1 MGSLILKRNR
11 TRAFGL
17 FFSFTMALAGCTKK
31 PDKASLPDQAPPVSE
46 VARTAA
52 PEANTGSPTN
62 STSST
67 NSTDVVSNPPETSL
81 TADASPEAT
90 AANLAAA
97 NKKEAPAA
105 SATPAES
112 GRTSSSRISGQVTS
126 LQQGQVGFKVQ
137 GHIEKI
143 LVRVGDR
150 VHRGQRLAQLDS
162 ADYALRARIAD
173 GQIELAKVSLEQAR
187 RDLER
192 ENELKREGATTELSF
207 ERASNL
213 LANSRIALGSAEL
226 QQKQAKKALDDT
238 FLLAAYDGIVSK
250 RFKSEG
256 EYVGVGAPVFELSA
270 VDNLEVSL
278 RVPESFLRKIKIGQV
293 FPLNIPSI
301 NKRTTVKIDRLVP
314 VIQETTRTFE
324 VIGKFEKPDGSAV
337 PGQFVEAE
345 LAE

>member
-1 MGSLILKRNR
+1 MENLILPRNKKRV
-11 TRAFGL
+11 AVFAVVAL
-17 FFSFTMALAGCTKK
+17 FVAMTSCTKK

-46 VARTAA
+46 ATPAK
-52 PEANTGSPTN
+52 PEAKASSP
-62 STSST
+62 T
-67 NSTDVVSNPPETSL
+67 NSTDVVSEPPESSPAAQAELTSAPATL
-81 TADASPEAT
+81 GSSTKQEAPGAT
-90 AANLAAA
+90 AA
-97 NKKEAPAA
+97 
-105 SATPAES
+105 ATEP
-112 GRTSSSRISGQVTS
+112 GRTASSRISGQVTS

-150 VHRGQRLAQLDS
+150 VQRGQRLAQLDGT
-162 ADYALRARIAD
+162 DYALRARIAE
-173 GQIELAKVSLEQAR
+173 GQSELAKVSLEQAR

-213 LANSRIALGSAEL
+213 LTNSRIALGSAEL

-238 FLLAAYDGIVSK
+238 FLLAAYDGVVSK

-256 EYVGVGAPVFELSA
+256 EYVGVGAPVFELSS

-293 FPLNIPSI
+293 VPLSIPSI
-301 NKRTTVKIDRLVP
+301 NKKTTVKIDRIVP

-324 VIGKFEKPDGSAV
+324 VIGKFEKQDGSAV

>member
-1 MGSLILKRNR
+1 MENLSLLRNKNR
-11 TRAFGL
+11 VAPCL
-17 FFSFTMALAGCTKK
+17 ALAILLCAASCTKK
-31 PDKASLPDQAPPVSE
+31 PDKASLPDQAPPVTESSP
-46 VARTAA
+46 TAA
-52 PEANTGSPTN
+52 EARKSSPP
-62 STSST
+62 
-67 NSTDVVSNPPETSL
+67 DLVSDPPESAPATETAPL
-81 TADASPEAT
+81 TAQEPS
-90 AANLAAA
+90 AAA
-97 NKKEAPAA
+97 LGSNNKKEAPANV
-105 SATPAES
+105 PAVES
-112 GRTSSSRISGQVTS
+112 GRTSNSRISGQIMS

-150 VHRGQRLAQLDS
+150 VQRGQRLAQLDVT
-162 ADYALRARIAD
+162 DYALRARIAE
-173 GQIELAKVSLEQAR
+173 GQSELAKVSLEQAR

-192 ENELKREGATTELSF
+192 ESELKREGATTELSF

-213 LANSRIALGSAEL
+213 LTNSRIALGAAEL

-238 FLLAAYDGIVSK
+238 FLLAAYDGVVSK

-293 FPLNIPSI
+293 VPLNIPSI
-301 NKRTTVKIDRLVP
+301 SKRTTVRIDRLVP

-324 VIGKFEKPDGSAV
+324 VIAKFEKLDGSAV

>member
-1 MGSLILKRNR
+1 MDNVTLQRNS
-11 TRAFGL
+11 TRVSGL
-17 FFSFTMALAGCTKK
+17 FVIMLAVALGSCTKK
-31 PDKASLPDQAPPVSE
+31 PDKASLPDQAPPVTDA
-46 VARTAA
+46 ARTAA
-52 PEANTGSPTN
+52 PEANKSSAPSPV
-62 STSST
+62 
-67 NSTDVVSNPPETSL
+67 DVVSGPPDTAL
-81 TADASPEAT
+81 TANASPEAA
-90 AANLAAA
+90 AANLAAT
-97 NKKEAPAA
+97 NKKEAPAV

-112 GRTSSSRISGQVTS
+112 GRSSSSRISGQVTS

-150 VHRGQRLAQLDS
+150 VQRGQRLAQLDS
-162 ADYALRARIAD
+162 TDYALRARIAD

-213 LANSRIALGSAEL
+213 LTNSRIALGSAEL

-238 FLLAAYDGIVSK
+238 FLLAAYDGVVSK

-256 EYVGVGAPVFELSA
+256 EYVAVGAPVFELSA

-293 FPLNIPSI
+293 VPLNIPSI